1 MPDRER
7 IERRLQGLWEITLGP
22 EGGADRPAYSPAE
35 AEAMLLVAGWASEQ
49 GLEPAID
56 RYGNL
61 WALPADWSG
70 PIVTSGSHVD
80 TVPDGGRYDGALGT
94 VLGLELAA
102 DLGAEPTQSGARAAL
117 MVCAAEE
124 APRFGAGTVGSR
136 QLVGTLSAETL
147 TQLHDDDG
155 VTVAQALHDHLQ
167 RLRELPRIDPPP
179 GRWQAHAEVHVAQ
192 RRELRELGVVT
203 TVASPRRLEITVSGV
218 SGHSGEVSMADR
230 RDALAGAAEVVLAI
244 ERAATD
250 EPAET
255 VATAGTLAVTPGAIS
270 VIPGQARIGV
280 DMRGVDGSSLDRL
293 QRAIER
299 SAAEIGRRRG
309 VQVQTVLTRTGEP
322 VELDPGM
329 VSAGLA
335 AAAALEIPARTT
347 WSGAGHDAQHL
358 NSLTPALLVFVPLH
372 GGESHTPQEGA
383 SLDEIVHAA
392 MLVAYVMRH
401 LGA

>member
-1 MPDRER
+1 
-7 IERRLQGLWEITLGP
+7 
-22 EGGADRPAYSPAE
+22 
-35 AEAMLLVAGWASEQ
+35 
-49 GLEPAID
+49 
-56 RYGNL
+56 
-61 WALPADWSG
+61 
-70 PIVTSGSHVD
+70 
-80 TVPDGGRYDGALGT
+80 
-94 VLGLELAA
+94 
-102 DLGAEPTQSGARAAL
+102 
-117 MVCAAEE
+117 
-124 APRFGAGTVGSR
+124 
-136 QLVGTLSAETL
+136 
-147 TQLHDDDG
+147 
-155 VTVAQALHDHLQ
+155 
-167 RLRELPRIDPPP
+167 
-179 GRWQAHAEVHVAQ
+179 
-192 RRELRELGVVT
+192 
-203 TVASPRRLEITVSGV
+203 
-218 SGHSGEVSMADR
+218 
-230 RDALAGAAEVVLAI
+230 VLAI

-270 VIPGQARIGV
+270 VIPGRARIGV

-293 QRAIER
+293 QQAIER

-309 VQVQTVLTRTGEP
+309 VGVQTVLTRAGEP

-358 NSLTPALLVFVPLH
+358 NSLTSALLVFVPLH
-372 GGESHTPQEGA
+372 GGESHTPKEGA